1 MERLVKNYKIVVDN
15 QYFSCVNYYLSLL
28 THSYI
33 KIEACE
39 YYRKMSFRNRCVV
52 AGSNGLINLSVPL
65 QNGRD
70 QKGMIKEI
78 KIDNWD
84 NWQRQHWHTI
94 FSCYGNSPFF
104 EFYCDEVENLFLK
117 KFDYLFDLNM
127 EMLGWVK
134 KTIKLPGQI
143 SLTDTFCKTYP
154 QDVDDARNRW
164 LPKNFQLQ
172 EKPVKYTQVFE
183 EKIKFQP
190 NLSILDLLFCEGPQT
205 AFILRQHF
213 AQTQHPI

>member
-1 MERLVKNYKIVVDN
+1 MESIVNSQSIIVDN
-15 QYFSCVNYYLSLL
+15 QYFSCVNYYSSLFMNAD
-28 THSYI
+28 I

-39 YYRKMSFRNRCVV
+39 HYRKMSFRNRCVV

-70 QKGMIKEI
+70 QKGMIKEVR
-78 KIDNWD
+78 IDNWD

-104 EFYCDEVENLFLK
+104 EFYREEVETLFRR
-117 KFDYLFDLNM
+117 KFTYLFDLNL
-127 EMLGWVK
+127 EALDWVK

-143 SLTDTFCKTYP
+143 SLTETFLKTYP
-154 QDVDDARNRW
+154 AEVDDARNRW
-164 LPKNFQLQ
+164 LPKNFQQ
-172 EKPVKYTQVFE
+172 DEKPMRYIQVFE
-183 EKIKFQP
+183 EKIRFQP

-205 AFILRQHF
+205 AFIPGQHF

>member
-1 MERLVKNYKIVVDN
+1 MGDLGYDNKIVIEN
-15 QYFSCVNYYLSLL
+15 QYFSCVNYYSSLFV
-28 THSYI
+28 HSDI

-39 YYRKMSFRNRCVV
+39 HYRKMSFRNRCVV

-65 QNGRD
+65 ENGRD

-78 KIDNWD
+78 RIDNWD
-84 NWQRQHWHTI
+84 KWQRQHWHTI

-104 EFYCDEVENLFLK
+104 EFYGDEVEKLFLK

-127 EMLGWVK
+127 EMLNWLT

-143 SLTDTFCKTYP
+143 SLTDTFCKSYP
-154 QDVDDARNRW
+154 SEVDDARNRW
-164 LPKNFQLQ
+164 LPKNFQQ
-172 EKPVKYTQVFE
+172 EKNPIRYTQVFE

-205 AFILRQHF
+205 AFILKQHF
-213 AQTQHPI
+213 DQTKHPI